1 MTARSISSPFHLVL
15 ISTSSLNEFENT
27 NSSFKN
33 RLPVPISL
41 QGGEWEV
48 ALDDI
53 SLPSN
58 TSFMDKVN
66 PSDRTNLITTY
77 FSRRKRNPGP
87 TDVDTAYALNFT
99 KFDLEE
105 ITPTVDGVGFMKTI
119 FDSLEKWRVE
129 DVIDTDPRFSYTVN
143 GKEQQTYWRWKWEGD
158 ELVSDNV
165 DMYKADPTTRPLFLI
180 DLAMGA
186 KMGWFKYNDATNQY
200 DLGPNLKQE
209 LFDPNIVPEINGSGN
224 DGSQGDVFEPYT
236 SLHTN
241 AGKRV
246 FWTANDPNWG
256 RTGVSPDRN
265 YARLSYHCNWRFIN
279 LNAAFQEAKGSV
291 QRTLLCY
298 SDVCSPST
306 VGSQNVDLLREV
318 TFKEGTGGTV
328 YYEPHRL
335 QHLAVRTGSL
345 SVISVE
351 IAEKDG
357 SIAKFHEGPTTVTLH
372 FQPI

>member
-1 MTARSISSPFHLVL
+1 MSAATVSEPFRLVL
-15 ISTSSLNEFENT
+15 ISTASVNEFVNT

-33 RLPVPISL
+33 RLPAPIRL
-41 QGGEWEV
+41 GEGEWEV

-53 SLPSN
+53 SVPSN
-58 TSFMDKVN
+58 TSFVDKVN
-66 PSDRTNLITTY
+66 PSNRTNLITTWY
-77 FSRRKRNPGP
+77 SRRTRNPGP
-87 TDVDTAYALNFT
+87 GDGDVPYVLNFT

-119 FDSLEKWRVE
+119 FDCLEKWRVE

-143 GKEQQTYWRWKWEGD
+143 GKEMHTYWRWKWEGD

-165 DMYKADPTTRPLFLI
+165 DVYKSDPSTRPLFLI
-180 DLAMGA
+180 DLALGA
-186 KMGWFKYNDATNQY
+186 KMGWFKYNDDTDQY

-209 LFDPNIVPEINGSGN
+209 LFDPNIVPEINGG
-224 DGSQGDVFEPYT
+224 DFPDRGDVFEPYT
-236 SLHTN
+236 SLHSN

-246 FWTANDPNWG
+246 FWTVNDPNWG

-279 LNAAFQEAKGSV
+279 INAAFQEVKGSA

-298 SDVCSPST
+298 SDVCSSSV
-306 VGSQNVDLLREV
+306 VGSQSVDLMREV
-318 TFKEGTGGTV
+318 AFTEGNGGTM

-335 QHLAVRTGSL
+335 QHLAVRSGTL
-345 SVISVE
+345 DVISVE
-351 IAEKDG
+351 IGEKDG

-372 FQPI
+372 FQPL